1 MFVNYLKVALRTIKK
16 QKWYSLINI
25 LGLAIGMASAISIYL
40 FISDELSYDRF
51 HEKSKQIYRL
61 EKEIYLAL
69 PGPLGPF
76 LMDKLPE
83 VQNYARIY
91 STKVWGK
98 SIVIGIDNQKFY
110 TEGFIYADPEL
121 FNIFTFPFLEGN
133 SQTALSDL
141 NSIVISEE
149 ISKNLFGRKN
159 PIGEIISYENKY
171 DFQVTGVIKN
181 IPSNSHIDFDFVIP
195 LENYRRLNSDSLHKW
210 GNNAFHTYLQLL
222 PDAKHRELEK
232 AIGSVIEEEGRTQD
246 VNKLFLRPLTEI
258 HLSSH
263 KINEFKVNSH
273 SLYVY
278 IFSGLAVLVLLIAC
292 LNFVNLSTAQS
303 SKRMIEVG
311 LRKVVGAHRKQ
322 LIFQFLDESLAITL
336 IALFI
341 SIVFIGIFLP
351 YFNNFLGKNISLGDY
366 NILSLGLVIFSIAA
380 VTGLLA
386 GIFPAFFLSSFE
398 PISAIK
404 GTIIDK
410 KGNKL
415 NFRSILVVLQF
426 TISISLIACTLIIN
440 KQTNFM
446 RKKNLGFTK
455 DQIIVVNT
463 HRDREA
469 LYKIE
474 LLVNQFNKNSNV
486 LSTTVSSQT
495 PGNFEWGNLVKKMG
509 AHDDER
515 IDMKRIAVDHN
526 FMNTYDIQLSAGRF
540 FSRYSD
546 TESYVLNETA
556 VKMLGWQNPQ
566 EAIGEKIFRG
576 SRLGEI
582 VGVVNDFHFMSLHEK
597 IEPSIFFI
605 NPRQFYKI
613 SVRIRAENISSTLKS
628 LKSIWD
634 EVLPGR
640 PFDFSFLDEEYSRQ
654 YQADLRMKTF
664 MESSTLLAILISCL
678 GLFGLA
684 AFTADCRTKEIGIR
698 KVLGA
703 SNTNIFR
710 LLTKNFLILI
720 LISNLIAW
728 PATFYFMSNWLQSF
742 AYRTNMNIMTFMLA
756 GIIALGIAFF
766 AIHFQTL
773 KAASANP
780 VDSLRHE

>member
-1 MFVNYLKVALRTIKK
+1 MFINYLKVALRAIKK

-25 LGLAIGMASAISIYL
+25 FGLAIGMASAISIYL

-61 EKEIYLAL
+61 EGEKYLTL

-91 STKVWGK
+91 STSVWGK
-98 SIVIGIDNQKFY
+98 SIVIGIENQRFY
-110 TEGFIYADPEL
+110 TEGLIYADPEI
-121 FNIFTFPFLEGN
+121 FNIFTFPFLEGDP
-133 SQTALSDL
+133 QTALSNL
-141 NSIVISEE
+141 NSIVISEDM
-149 ISKNLFGRKN
+149 SKNMFGKKN
-159 PIGEIISYENKY
+159 PIGEFISYESKY

-181 IPSNSHIDFDFVIP
+181 IPSNSHLDFDFIIP

-222 PDAKHRELEK
+222 PAVKHRKLEK
-232 AIGSVIEEEGRTQD
+232 AIGSAIEEEGRTQD
-246 VNKLFLRPLTEI
+246 VNRLFLRPLTEI

-278 IFSGLAVLVLLIAC
+278 IYSGMAVLVLLIAC
-292 LNFVNLSTAQS
+292 LNFINLSTAQS
-303 SKRMIEVG
+303 SKRMLEVG

-322 LIFQFLDESLAITL
+322 LIVQFLDESLVISL

-341 SIVFIGIFLP
+341 SIALVVIFLP
-351 YFNNFLGKNISLGDY
+351 YFNNFVGKNMSLGDG
-366 NILSLGLVIFSIAA
+366 NILHLGFVIFSMAA

-398 PISAIK
+398 PISVIK

-410 KGNKL
+410 KGNKQ
-415 NFRSILVVLQF
+415 NYRSFVVILQF

-463 HRDREA
+463 HRGEEA
-469 LYKIE
+469 VKKIE
-474 LLVNQFNKNSNV
+474 LLVDQFNKNSNV
-486 LSTTVSSQT
+486 LSTTASSQT
-495 PGNFEWGNLVKKMG
+495 PGNFEWGNLVKKVG

-526 FMNTYDIQLSAGRF
+526 FMNTYDIKLSAGRS
-540 FSRYSD
+540 FSGYSD
-546 TESYVLNETA
+546 AESYVLNETA
-556 VKMLGWQNPQ
+556 VRVLGWQSPQ

-576 SRLGEI
+576 NRMGEI

-613 SVRIRAENISSTLKS
+613 SVLVRAENISSTLKS
-628 LKSIWD
+628 LKRIWD

-654 YQADLRMKTF
+654 YQADIKMKTF

-703 SNTNIFR
+703 SNGNIFR
-710 LLTKNFLILI
+710 LLTKNFVILI

-742 AYRTNMNIMTFMLA
+742 AYRTNMNVTTFMLA
-756 GIIALGIAFF
+756 GIIALGIAFL
-766 AIHFQTL
+766 AILFQML

>member
-1 MFVNYLKVALRTIKK
+1 MFVNYLKVALRTTKK

-61 EKEIYLAL
+61 EGEIYLTL

-110 TEGFIYADPEL
+110 TEGLIYADPEI

-181 IPSNSHIDFDFVIP
+181 IPSNSHLDFDFVIP

-232 AIGSVIEEEGRTQD
+232 AIGSAIEEEGRTQD

-322 LIFQFLDESLAITL
+322 LIFQFLDESLAISL

-455 DQIIVVNT
+455 DQIIVINT

-526 FMNTYDIQLSAGRF
+526 FMNTYDIQLSAGKF

-566 EAIGEKIFRG
+566 EAVGKKIFRG
-576 SRLGEI
+576 NRLGEI

-613 SVRIRAENISSTLKS
+613 SVRARAENISSTLKA

-640 PFDFSFLDEEYSRQ
+640 PFDFSFMDEEYSRQ
-654 YQADLRMKTF
+654 YQADFRMKTF

-703 SNTNIFR
+703 SNANIFQ

-720 LISNLIAW
+720 LISNLISW

-756 GIIALGIAFF
+756 GIIALGIAFL
-766 AIHFQTL
+766 AILFQTL